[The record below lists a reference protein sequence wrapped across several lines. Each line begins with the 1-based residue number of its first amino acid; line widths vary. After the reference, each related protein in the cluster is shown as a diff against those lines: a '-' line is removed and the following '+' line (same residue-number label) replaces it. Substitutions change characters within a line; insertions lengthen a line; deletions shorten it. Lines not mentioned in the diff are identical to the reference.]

1 MTLLTHPETWI
12 TDHAIPVGTWSTD
25 FVNFVKNNFQGFF
38 DGLSNV
44 LGFLL
49 DGTTNILH
57 AVPALLL
64 IVIFAALTY
73 VFKKSWRMAL
83 FVFLALLF
91 ILNQGYW
98 DRTLETISLIVYATL
113 ACMAIGV
120 PIGIAAAHR
129 PALYRV
135 LRPVLD
141 MMQTLPTFV
150 YLIPTLVLFGLGS
163 VPGLISAI
171 VFVVPTPIR
180 LTYIGISNVPRPL
193 IEAGQAF
200 GASPTELL
208 WKVEIPAALPTIL
221 AGLTQVIMLSLSMVV
236 IAALVGAGGL
246 GEPVVEAM
254 ETVQIGKGFT
264 SGLAIVIVAVIL
276 DRVFRP
282 SQESTNA

>member
-1 MTLLTHPETWI
+1 MNALTQAERWI
-12 TDHAIPVGTWSTD
+12 AHHSIPVNLWSREFVD
-25 FVNFVKNNFQGFF
+25 FIKNDFQGFF
-38 DGLSNV
+38 NV
-44 LGFLL
+44 LSSVLGLLL
-49 DGTTNILH
+49 DSTTDALRAISPLILI
-57 AVPALLL
+57 L
-64 IVIFAALTY
+64 IFAVLTY
-73 VFKKSWRMAL
+73 IFKKSWRLAV

-91 ILNQGYW
+91 VLNQGYW
-98 DRTLETISLIVYATL
+98 ERTLETISLIVYATL

-129 PALYRV
+129 PRLYRAI
-135 LRPVLD
+135 RPILD

-163 VPGLISAI
+163 VPGLISTI
-171 VFVVPTPIR
+171 VFVVPTPVR
-180 LTYIGISNVPRPL
+180 LTYVGIINVPKQL

-200 GASPTELL
+200 GASPRELL
-208 WKVEIPAALPTIL
+208 WKVEIPAAMPTIL
-221 AGLTQVIMLSLSMVV
+221 TGLTQVIMLSLSMVV

-264 SGLAIVIVAVIL
+264 SGLAIVVVAIIL

-282 SQESTNA
+282 TKART

>member
-1 MTLLTHPETWI
+1 MTLLTNPQTWI
-12 TDHAIPVGTWSTD
+12 TSHVIPVGAWATD
-25 FVNFVKNNFQGFF
+25 FVDFIKNNFQAFF
-38 DGLSNV
+38 DGLSNF
-44 LGFLL
+44 LGFLI
-49 DGTTNILH
+49 DGTTAVLH
-57 AVPALLL
+57 VVPALAL
-64 IVIFAALTY
+64 IAIFAVLTF
-73 VFKKSWRMAL
+73 VFKKSVPLAL
-83 FVFLALLF
+83 FVFFALLF
-91 ILNQGYW
+91 VLNQGYW

-113 ACMAIGV
+113 ACMVIGV

-129 PALYRV
+129 PRFYRV
-135 LRPVLD
+135 IRPVLD

-180 LTYIGISNVPRPL
+180 LTYIGISNVPVPL

-208 WKVEIPAALPTIL
+208 WKVEIPAALPTIM

-254 ETVQIGKGFT
+254 ETVQIGRGFT

-282 SQESTNA
+282 NRESNAA